1 MIIYGIKR
9 AKLCPALGGLVA
21 SVSSSLRIF
30 ITKTQGGGGGRGSTS
45 PPNETPRTLTGSASM
60 ILDADSGVTIEF
72 IFDVGSM
79 NGTVRC
85 MEFEVMVL
93 GTTSYLLA
101 TPVKTSDTILGSRTA
116 SISKDIHNTKFKIGQ
131 VPITRSLMV
140 HVS

>member
-1 MIIYGIKR
+1 
-9 AKLCPALGGLVA
+9 
-21 SVSSSLRIF
+21 
-30 ITKTQGGGGGRGSTS
+30 
-45 PPNETPRTLTGSASM
+45 M

-116 SISKDIHNTKFKIGQ
+116 SISKDTQYQ
-131 VPITRSLMV
+131 V
-140 HVS
+140 